1 MIKVSVLYP
10 HADGRRFDMDYFVN
24 RHLPL
29 VDQPWGPA
37 LLRREID
44 AGLSGAGPGTPPP
57 LRGHGPSLFRIAAD
71 VLGRLR
77 SGTEGTREGS
87 SRFHRYHAH
96 HPGQPAGRWLKR
108 PTSTFCS
115 ARRTPHYR
123 VGRAGDAVPFSPI
136 GIGSLS

>member
-29 VDQPWGPA
+29 VDQTWGPA

-57 LRGHGPSLFRIAAD
+57 YVAMAHLYFESLQTFLAA
-71 VLGRLR
+71 LG
-77 SGTEGTREGS
+77 
-87 SRFHRYHAH
+87 
-96 HPGQPAGRWLKR
+96 PGQKELEKEAPAF
-108 PTSTFCS
+108 TDI
-115 ARRTPHYR
+115 TPIIQ
-123 VGRAGDAVPFSPI
+123 VSQLAAG
-136 GIGSLS
+136 